1 MYALE
6 AYLNAN
12 TTIKNKEKNVHV
24 GLQFFSLFKKS
35 FNQLKIP
42 FSLCDHDI
50 CNHYLQH

>member
-24 GLQFFSLFKKS
+24 GLQLIFFLV
-35 FNQLKIP
+35 
-42 FSLCDHDI
+42 
-50 CNHYLQH
+50 